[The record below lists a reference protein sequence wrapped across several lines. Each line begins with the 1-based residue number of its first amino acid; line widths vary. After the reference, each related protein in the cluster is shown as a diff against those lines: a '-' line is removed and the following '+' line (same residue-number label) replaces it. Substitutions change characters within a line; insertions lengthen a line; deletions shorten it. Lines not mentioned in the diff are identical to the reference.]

1 MTSPTDTQATP
12 PGDDPRAGSGESAPR
27 EAHGA
32 PPEASQPAPP
42 PAENKTLKRLQ
53 NYSVLNMVYSLLAVF
68 ALVFGLWALMPTGG
82 SEPDR
87 RPVEV
92 GLVASYAATESA
104 GPIWSPEAL
113 GWRANFANYQ
123 VFEDVVTW
131 RVGLVTPSEE
141 YVEISQADEPD
152 DGWVSALTE
161 KAGDPVGTRTITGPD
176 GSQEWTAYEGEERAV
191 LLGPGEGRAN
201 TTVVRGT
208 AQWPEIEEFI
218 GRLEVAQPD

>member
-12 PGDDPRAGSGESAPR
+12 PGDVPREGSGES
-27 EAHGA
+27 
-32 PPEASQPAPP
+32 APP
-42 PAENKTLKRLQ
+42 PAENKTLKRLRD
-53 NYSVLNMVYSLLAVF
+53 YSVLNMVYSLLAVF

-92 GLVASYAATESA
+92 GMVASYAATESA
-104 GPIWSPEAL
+104 GPIWSPEPL

-152 DGWVSALTE
+152 DRWRRALTE
-161 KAGDPVGTRTITGPD
+161 KAGDQVGTRTITGPD
-176 GSQEWTAYEGEERAV
+176 GAQEWTAYEGEERAV
-191 LLGPGEGRAN
+191 LLEPAGDRTN

-208 AQWPEIEEFI
+208 ADWPEIEEFI
-218 GRLEVAQPD
+218 GQLEVARPD